1 MIRMMM
7 LRPEKMMAL
16 ICDEAEV
23 LHRSASDMQESGIT
37 CFLERF
43 LSSPADKNEPQ
54 APYEMQQCQILRS
67 AIPVHSEPDA
77 P

>member
-1 MIRMMM
+1 MTNKEKGDEMIRMMM

-23 LHRSASDMQESGIT
+23 LHRSATDMQESGIT

-43 LSSPADKNEPQ
+43 LTSRTDENAL
-54 APYEMQQCQILRS
+54 QIKTT
-67 AIPVHSEPDA
+67 PTKG
-77 P
+77 